1 MCKSVPLARPP
12 FQNRGRPHVVASAPL
27 NRIETGD
34 DMKVSILL
42 AVMTTLALA
51 EAPASPQTAGNL
63 TGLVTDAN
71 TGNPISSAQ
80 VSVDGTGL
88 RTLTA
93 ADGRYSLSVAIP
105 ESSTREVIVRVVMI
119 GYTQAATTVR
129 VGVGVEAVEVD
140 FALQPSGIEL
150 RDLRAGPIFHVD
162 AEGRLK
168 RTDELR
174 GMVGAPMDAVAP
186 PAGATRLRSFASM
199 EGFNRHVDV
208 RHGRYD
214 PDFQREGYDRIYEN
228 PFLATGANPLSTFS
242 IDVDRAS
249 YSNVRRFIRSGR
261 LPPADAVR
269 IEELINYFTYDYAE
283 PEGPHPFSVTTE
295 VAPAPW
301 NPLHRLVRI
310 SLQGRTIDTENLPA
324 SNLVFL
330 IDVSGSMN
338 APDKL
343 PLLKSALQ
351 MLVQELRPQDRVAI
365 VVYAGAAGLV
375 LDSTPGDEKHTIM
388 AALDDLRA
396 GGSTAGGAGIELA
409 YRVARRN
416 HIRGGNNRV
425 ILATDGDFNVGASSD
440 GEMVRL
446 IEEKRERGS
455 FLTVL
460 GFGTGNLQ
468 DAKMEKLADHGN
480 GNFAYID
487 DLMEAKKV
495 LVTELGG
502 TLHTIAKD
510 VKLQVEFNPAR
521 VRGYRLI
528 GYENRIMAA
537 EDFDDDTKD
546 AGDLGSGHSV
556 TALYEIIPQGVESGV
571 EIRGRGPLRY
581 RSTSVRPAA
590 EADSELLFVKVRYKQ
605 AAGAKSVELT
615 HTVYDQTSRA
625 SDDLRF
631 AASVA
636 AFGMVLR
643 GSKHCGA
650 TTLADV
656 VGWARASVGADLE
669 GYRAEFVRMV
679 RAAQRL
685 QPDPVPAL

>member
-1 MCKSVPLARPP
+1 M
-12 FQNRGRPHVVASAPL
+12 
-27 NRIETGD
+27 GD

-42 AVMTTLALA
+42 AIMTTLALA
-51 EAPASPQTAGNL
+51 EAPAPLQRAGNL
-63 TGLVTDAN
+63 TGLVTDVN
-71 TGNPISSAQ
+71 TGNPISGAR
-80 VSVDGTGL
+80 VTVEGTGL
-88 RTLTA
+88 STLTA
-93 ADGRYSLSVAIP
+93 ANGRYSLSVTIP
-105 ESSTREVIVRVVMI
+105 ESSTRDVIVRVVMI
-119 GYTQAATTVR
+119 GYTQATTTVT
-129 VGVGVEAVEVD
+129 VGAEAVEVD
-140 FALQPSGIEL
+140 FALQPSAIEFNDSRVGPVLQAEDESRRERTDKLRGIVGFPMNAVSPRSRMTRQISFAPSEEL
-150 RDLRAGPIFHVD
+150 R
-162 AEGRLK
+162 
-168 RTDELR
+168 
-174 GMVGAPMDAVAP
+174 
-186 PAGATRLRSFASM
+186 
-199 EGFNRHVDV
+199 RHGNALP
-208 RHGRYD
+208 GRYD

-228 PFLATGANPLSTFS
+228 PFLATGPNPLSTFS

-343 PLLKSALQ
+343 PLLKSAFQ

-487 DLMEAKKV
+487 DLLEAKKV

-537 EDFDDDTKD
+537 EDFRDDKKD
-546 AGDLGSGHSV
+546 AGELGSGHSV
-556 TALYEIIPQGVESGV
+556 TALYEIIPQGVESGA
-571 EIRGRGPLRY
+571 EIRGLDPLRY
-581 RSTSVRPAA
+581 RSTSVRPEA
-590 EADSELLFVKVRYKQ
+590 EAGSELLFVKLRYKQ
-605 AAGAKSVELT
+605 PTGEKSVELT
-615 HTVYDQTSRA
+615 HIVYDETSRA

-643 GSKHCGA
+643 GSEHCGE

-656 VGWARASVGADLE
+656 AAWAQASMGADLE
-669 GYRAEFVRMV
+669 GYRSEFVRMV
-679 RAAQRL
+679 KAAQRL
-685 QPDPVPAL
+685 QPDPVPVR

>member
-1 MCKSVPLARPP
+1 M
-12 FQNRGRPHVVASAPL
+12 APTSL
-27 NRIETGD
+27 TCLEMGD

-42 AVMTTLALA
+42 AIMTTLALA
-51 EAPASPQTAGNL
+51 EAPAPPQTAGTL

-71 TGNPISSAQ
+71 TGDPIFRAK
-80 VSVDGTGL
+80 VTVDGTGL
-88 RTLTA
+88 STLTA
-93 ADGRYSLSVAIP
+93 TDGRYSLSVTVP
-105 ESSTREVIVRVVMI
+105 ESSTRALIVRVAMI
-119 GYTQAATTVR
+119 GYTQATMTVT
-129 VGVGVEAVEVD
+129 VGAEAVEAD
-140 FALQPSGIEL
+140 FALQRSAIEL
-150 RDLRAGPIFHVD
+150 LDVRIGPLLDVDDESRRERTTKLRDIVGLPMTAGDALFKLTRQNSLAPSEEALR
-162 AEGRLK
+162 
-168 RTDELR
+168 R
-174 GMVGAPMDAVAP
+174 GDAVP
-186 PAGATRLRSFASM
+186 GWY
-199 EGFNRHVDV
+199 E
-208 RHGRYD
+208 

-228 PFLATGANPLSTFS
+228 PFLATGPNPLSTFS

-261 LPPADAVR
+261 LPPPDAVR
-269 IEELINYFTYDYAE
+269 IEELINYFTYGYAE
-283 PEGPHPFSVTTE
+283 PDGPHPLSVTTE

-301 NPLHRLVRI
+301 NRLHRLVRI

-343 PLLKSALQ
+343 PLLKSAFQ

-375 LDSTPGDEKHTIM
+375 LDSTPGDEKQTIM
-388 AALDDLRA
+388 AALDNLRA

-487 DLMEAKKV
+487 DLLEAKKV

-510 VKLQVEFNPAR
+510 VKLQVEFNPAK
-521 VRGYRLI
+521 VKAYRLI

-537 EDFDDDTKD
+537 EDFRDDNKD
-546 AGDLGSGHSV
+546 AGELGSGHSV
-556 TALYEIIPQGVESGV
+556 TALYEIIPQGVESDV
-571 EIRGRGPLRY
+571 EIRGLDTLRY
-581 RSTSVRPAA
+581 RSTPVRP
-590 EADSELLFVKVRYKQ
+590 EAGTSSELLFVKLRYKQ
-605 AAGAKSVELT
+605 PTGAQSVELT
-615 HTVYDQTSRA
+615 HTVYDEMSPA

-636 AFGMVLR
+636 AFGMILR
-643 GSKHCGA
+643 GSDHCGG

-656 VGWARASVGADLE
+656 AAWAEASMGADLE
-669 GYRAEFVRMV
+669 GYRSEFVRMV
-679 RAAQRL
+679 KAAQRL
-685 QPDPVPAL
+685 QPGPVPVR